1 MTSAAPWVA
10 APPLRPLDRLLRT
23 WRIRKVK
30 PYLASGCSVLDI
42 GCHDGALFRAYSDR
56 ISRGVGLDPLL
67 ERSGSLGRFR
77 FVSGTFPSPLV
88 DDERFDVIT
97 LLAVL
102 EHVEPSELPSWQQAC
117 ERLLSPGGYVVAT
130 VPSPRVDAV
139 LDVLTRFRL
148 IAGMSIDEHHGF
160 DVSAVPSLFPSPAF
174 ELTVHRRFEFGMNN
188 LYVFKKTH

>member
-1 MTSAAPWVA
+1 MTSTAPWVA
-10 APPLRPLDRLLRT
+10 APPLRPLDRLLRS
-23 WRIRKVK
+23 WRIRKVGQ
-30 PYLASGCSVLDI
+30 YLENGCSVLDV

-77 FVSGTFPSPLV
+77 FVSGTFPSPLLG
-88 DDERFDVIT
+88 DERFDVIT

-102 EHVEPSELPSWQQAC
+102 EHVEPSELPSWHEAC
-117 ERLLSPGGYVVAT
+117 ERLLTPGGCVVAT

-139 LDVLTRFRL
+139 LEVLTRFHL

-160 DVSAVPSLFPSPAF
+160 DVSGVPSIFSGPAF
-174 ELTVHRRFEFGMNN
+174 ELMVHRRFELGMNN